1 MKPTAYKTPVIVAIV
16 VSSLLLCGCNEELR
30 LSPIYSQAITGAI
43 VGGII
48 GYQSHEEGEGA
59 AIGAAIFGVGELLS
73 QLDDHDECKEKK
85 HRDKDDDGC
94 REIYVIQ
101 VHNSNG
107 SITPVEVE
115 KQGDIFIGPK
125 GEQYEHLPT
134 EEQLKPV
141 YGF

>member
-1 MKPTAYKTPVIVAIV
+1 MERKLYKTPVIVALV
-16 VSSLLLCGCNEELR
+16 ASSLLLCGCNEELE
-30 LSPIYSQAITGAI
+30 LHPIYQQAITGAI

-59 AIGAAIFGVGELLS
+59 ALGAAILGVGELL
-73 QLDDHDECKEKK
+73 QQIDKNKRPEKEYEEEDIEGFK
-85 HRDKDDDGC
+85 
-94 REIYVIQ
+94 EVFIIQ

-107 SITPVEVE
+107 SVTPVEIE
-115 KQGDIFIGPK
+115 KRDEMYFGPK
-125 GEQYEHLPT
+125 GEMYEQLPT